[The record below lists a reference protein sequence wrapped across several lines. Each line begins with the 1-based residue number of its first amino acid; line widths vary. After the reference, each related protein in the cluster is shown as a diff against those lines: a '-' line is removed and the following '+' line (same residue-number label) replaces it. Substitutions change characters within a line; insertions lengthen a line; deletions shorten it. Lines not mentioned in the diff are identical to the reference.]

1 MLFISYPCLTKKRS
15 ALVERFLCVLDK
27 KMLHRDPWL
36 LPEGVEE
43 VLPDDAKHLEKVRRQ
58 LLDVFE
64 CWGYEK
70 VNPPFIDYVDS
81 LLTGSG
87 HDLNLQ
93 TFKLTDQLSG
103 EMLGIRADMTPQV
116 ARIDAH
122 SLNHQQTSRLCYVGT
137 TLHTRGNSLDKTR
150 IPMQIGAE
158 LFGHAGI
165 DSDTE
170 VVRLMLEVLAQAGV
184 QNVHLDIGHVGI
196 YRGLVEQAGLTEEQE
211 IELFNVLQRKSNVEL
226 EVLLAGY
233 SLTTELHSLFLELP
247 KLNGDCAVLS
257 AAKQKLSAVSE
268 GIKNAFSDLQA
279 LADVLQNN
287 YPQLTISFDLA
298 ELRGY
303 HYHTGLVFS
312 AFVPQMGKEIARGG
326 RYDNIGQ
333 IFGSARP
340 ATGFSADLKVLA
352 RLSKKEVSTKAVNKV
367 LAPIAIGDSSLDEKV
382 QELRAAGS
390 IVIKELSGQQDS
402 AKQLACNQKLEK
414 VDENWVLV
422 PLN

>member
-1 MLFISYPCLTKKRS
+1 
-15 ALVERFLCVLDK
+15 
-27 KMLHRDPWL
+27 MLHRDPWL

-43 VLPDDAKHLEKVRRQ
+43 VLPADAKHLEKIRRQ

-70 VNPPFIDYVDS
+70 VIPPFIDYIDS

-122 SLNHQQTSRLCYVGT
+122 SLNHQLSSRLCYVGT

-158 LFGHAGI
+158 LFGHSGI
-165 DSDTE
+165 DSDAE
-170 VVRLMLEVLAQAGV
+170 VVQLMLEVLAQAGL
-184 QNVHLDIGHVGI
+184 QNVHLDLGHVGI
-196 YRGLVEQAGLTEEQE
+196 YRGLVAQAGLTEAQE
-211 IELFNVLQRKSNVEL
+211 TELFNVLQRKANAEL
-226 EVLLAGY
+226 ETLLDSYQLQTG
-233 SLTTELHSLFLELP
+233 LKEMFLELP
-247 KLNGDCAVLS
+247 KLNGDEAILALS
-257 AAKQKLSAVSE
+257 QQKLAAASDE
-268 GIKNAFSDLQA
+268 IKGA
-279 LADVLQNN
+279 LADLQKLATLLKQN

-333 IFGSARP
+333 IFGAARP

-352 RLSKKEVSTKAVNKV
+352 ALTKKQKSVEATNKI
-367 LAPIAIGDSSLDEKV
+367 LAPIAQGDTALDEKV
-382 QELRAAGS
+382 RELRASGC
-390 IVIKELSGQQDS
+390 IVIKELSGQKDT

-414 VDENWVLV
+414 IDKNWVLV

>member
-1 MLFISYPCLTKKRS
+1 MLR
-15 ALVERFLCVLDK
+15 
-27 KMLHRDPWL
+27 RDPWL

-43 VLPDDAKHLEKVRRQ
+43 VLPEDAKHLETLRRQ

-70 VNPPFIDYVDS
+70 VIPPFIDYLDS

-103 EMLGIRADMTPQV
+103 EVLGIRADMTPQV

-122 SLNHQQTSRLCYVGT
+122 SLSHQQVSRLCYEGT
-137 TLHTRGNSLDKTR
+137 TLHTRGGALDKTR

-170 VVRLMLEVLAQAGV
+170 VVRLMLEVLSMAGLK
-184 QNVHLDIGHVGI
+184 NVHLDLGHVGI
-196 YRGLVEQAGLTEEQE
+196 YRGLVAQANLTEDQE
-211 IELFNVLQRKSNVEL
+211 LALFEVLQRKSNCEL
-226 EVLLAGY
+226 AELLLSYAMPA
-233 SLTTELHSLFLELP
+233 ELQAIFLALP
-247 KLNGDCAVLS
+247 QLNGDKSILATAREAFS
-257 AAKQKLSAVSE
+257 AADASV
-268 GIKNAFSDLQA
+268 NNA
-279 LADVLQNN
+279 LAQLEELADILHSY

-303 HYHTGLVFS
+303 HYHTGMVFA
-312 AFVPQMGKEIARGG
+312 AFVPEVGKEIARGG

-352 RLSKKEVSTKAVNKV
+352 ALTKNNQGADDVIKV
-367 LAPIAIGDSSLDEKV
+367 LAPIAIGDRGLDEKV
-382 QELRAAGS
+382 RDLRATGH
-390 IVIKELSGQQDS
+390 IVIKQLSGQQDQ
-402 AKQLACNQKLEK
+402 AEQHGCNQILEK
-414 VDENWVLV
+414 SDENWVLV

>member
-1 MLFISYPCLTKKRS
+1 MKRS
-15 ALVERFLCVLDK
+15 VYAGRFCVNWK
-27 KMLHRDPWL
+27 IIMMQRDPWL

-43 VLPDDAKHLEKVRRQ
+43 VLPEDARHLESLRRQ

-64 CWGYEK
+64 YWGYEK
-70 VNPPFIDYVDS
+70 VIPPFIDYLDS

-103 EMLGIRADMTPQV
+103 EVLGIRADMTPQV

-122 SLNHQQTSRLCYVGT
+122 SLSHQNVSRLCYEGT
-137 TLHTRGNSLDKTR
+137 TLHTRGDALDKTR

-170 VVRLMLEVLAQAGV
+170 VVQLMLEVLSMAGLK
-184 QNVHLDIGHVGI
+184 NVHLDLGHVGI
-196 YRGLVEQAGLTEEQE
+196 YRGLVAQANLTQDQE
-211 IELFNVLQRKSNVEL
+211 LALFEVLQRKSNCELVEL
-226 EVLLAGY
+226 LESYAMSSELQTVFLA
-233 SLTTELHSLFLELP
+233 LP
-247 KLNGDCAVLS
+247 KLNGDKSILANARDIFS
-257 AAKQKLSAVSE
+257 AADESV
-268 GIKNAFSDLQA
+268 NNA
-279 LADVLQNN
+279 LAQLEEIAGILHSY
-287 YPQLTISFDLA
+287 YPELTISFDLA

-303 HYHTGLVFS
+303 HYHTGMVFA
-312 AFVPQMGKEIARGG
+312 AFVPEIGKEIARGG

-352 RLSKKEVSTKAVNKV
+352 SLTKNNRGVDDVIKV
-367 LAPIAIGDSSLDEKV
+367 LAPIAIGDRALDEKV
-382 QELRAAGS
+382 RDLRATGH
-390 IVIKELSGQQDS
+390 IVIKQLSGQQNE
-402 AKQLACNQKLEK
+402 AEQLACNQILEK
-414 VDENWVLV
+414 SDENWVLV

>member
-1 MLFISYPCLTKKRS
+1 MLQ
-15 ALVERFLCVLDK
+15 
-27 KMLHRDPWL
+27 RDPWL
-36 LPEGVEE
+36 LPDGVEE
-43 VLPDDAKHLEKVRRQ
+43 VLPEDARHLETLRRQ

-70 VNPPFIDYVDS
+70 VIPPFIDYLDS

-103 EMLGIRADMTPQV
+103 EVLGIRADMTPQV

-122 SLNHQQTSRLCYVGT
+122 RLSHQQVSRLCYEGT
-137 TLHTRGNSLDKTR
+137 TLHTRGDALDKTR

-158 LFGHAGI
+158 LFGHSGI

-170 VVRLMLEVLAQAGV
+170 VVQLMLEVLSMAGLK
-184 QNVHLDIGHVGI
+184 NVHLDLGHVGI
-196 YRGLVEQAGLTEEQE
+196 YRGLVAQANLTQEQE
-211 IELFNVLQRKSNVEL
+211 LELFEVLQRKSNCELVEL
-226 EVLLAGY
+226 LGGYAMPAELSAIFLAL
-233 SLTTELHSLFLELP
+233 S
-247 KLNGDCAVLS
+247 KLNGDKSVLAKARSVFS
-257 AAKQKLSAVSE
+257 AADANV
-268 GIKNAFSDLQA
+268 NNA
-279 LADVLQNN
+279 LAQLEELAYILHSY
-287 YPQLTISFDLA
+287 YPDLSISFDLA

-303 HYHTGLVFS
+303 HYHTGMVFA
-312 AFVPQMGKEIARGG
+312 AFVPEVGKEIARGG

-352 RLSKKEVSTKAVNKV
+352 ALTKKDPSADDVVKV
-367 LAPIAIGDSSLDEKV
+367 LAPIVSGDRALDEKV
-382 QELRAAGS
+382 RDLRATGC
-390 IVIKELSGQQDS
+390 IVIKQLSGQHENGE
-402 AKQLACNQKLEK
+402 QLVCNQKLEK
-414 VDENWVLV
+414 IDENWVLV

>member
-1 MLFISYPCLTKKRS
+1 
-15 ALVERFLCVLDK
+15 
-27 KMLHRDPWL
+27 MLHRDPWL

-43 VLPDDAKHLEKVRRQ
+43 LLPEDAKHLEKIRRQ
-58 LLDVFE
+58 LLDVLE

-70 VNPPFIDYVDS
+70 VIPPFIDYVGS

-122 SLNHQQTSRLCYVGT
+122 SLSHQQSSRLCYVGT

-158 LFGHAGI
+158 LFGHTGI

-170 VVRLMLEVLAQAGV
+170 VVQLMLEILAQAGL

-196 YRGLVEQAGLTEEQE
+196 YRGLVALAGLTKSQE
-211 IELFNVLQRKSNVEL
+211 TELFNILQRKANGEL
-226 EVLLAGY
+226 EVLLDNY
-233 SLTTELHSLFLELP
+233 QIKPKMRKIFLALP
-247 KLNGDCAVLS
+247 QLNGDNSVLNIAVQQLS
-257 AAKQKLSAVSE
+257 ESSAE
-268 GIKNAFSDLQA
+268 IKNALTDLQA
-279 LADVLQNN
+279 LAMVLQNS
-287 YPQLTISFDLA
+287 YPNLTISFDLA

-303 HYHTGLVFS
+303 HYHTGIVFS
-312 AFVPQMGKEIARGG
+312 AFVPQIGKEIARGG

-352 RLSKKEVSTKAVNKV
+352 RLSKKSESVEAINKV
-367 LAPIAIGDSSLDEKV
+367 LAPITKDDPSLDVKV
-382 QELRAAGS
+382 RELRARGC
-390 IVIKELSGQQDS
+390 IVIKELSGQKDS
-402 AKQLACNQKLEK
+402 AKQLGCKQKLEK
-414 VDENWVLV
+414 NGKNWVLV

>member
-1 MLFISYPCLTKKRS
+1 
-15 ALVERFLCVLDK
+15 
-27 KMLHRDPWL
+27 MLHRDPWL

-43 VLPDDAKHLEKVRRQ
+43 VLPEDAKHLEKIRRQ

-70 VNPPFIDYVDS
+70 VIPPFIDYIDS

-122 SLNHQQTSRLCYVGT
+122 SLNHQLSSRLCYVGT
-137 TLHTRGNSLDKTR
+137 TLHTRGSSLDKSR

-158 LFGHAGI
+158 LFGHSGI
-165 DSDTE
+165 DSDAE
-170 VVRLMLEVLAQAGV
+170 VVQLMLEVLAQAGL
-184 QNVHLDIGHVGI
+184 QNVHLDLGHVGI
-196 YRGLVEQAGLTEEQE
+196 YRGLVEQAGLTETQE
-211 IELFNVLQRKSNVEL
+211 TDLFTVLQRKANVEL
-226 EVLLAGY
+226 DALLDSY
-233 SLTTELHSLFLELP
+233 QIQPELKEIFLELP
-247 KLNGDCAVLS
+247 KLNGDETVLELAQQKMS
-257 AAKQKLSAVSE
+257 AANDGVKQALA
-268 GIKNAFSDLQA
+268 DLQA
-279 LADVLQNN
+279 LAMGLKKS

-333 IFGSARP
+333 IFGAARP

-352 RLSKKEVSTKAVNKV
+352 ALTKKQSTDEVANKI
-367 LAPIAIGDSSLDEKV
+367 LAPIAQGDTALDEKV
-382 QELRAAGS
+382 RELRISGC
-390 IVIKELSGQQDS
+390 IVIKELSGQSGS

-414 VDENWVLV
+414 IDENWVLV

>member
-1 MLFISYPCLTKKRS
+1 
-15 ALVERFLCVLDK
+15 
-27 KMLHRDPWL
+27 
-36 LPEGVEE
+36 
-43 VLPDDAKHLEKVRRQ
+43 
-58 LLDVFE
+58 
-64 CWGYEK
+64 
-70 VNPPFIDYVDS
+70 PPFIDYLDS

-103 EMLGIRADMTPQV
+103 EILGIRADMTPQV

-122 SLNHQQTSRLCYVGT
+122 SLSHQQVSRLCYEGT
-137 TLHTRGNSLDKTR
+137 TLHTRGGALDKTR

-170 VVRLMLEVLAQAGV
+170 VVRLMLEVLSMAGLK
-184 QNVHLDIGHVGI
+184 NVHLDLGHVGI
-196 YRGLVEQAGLTEEQE
+196 YRGLVAQANLTEDQE
-211 IELFNVLQRKSNVEL
+211 LALFEVLQRKSNCEL
-226 EVLLAGY
+226 AELLLSYAMPA
-233 SLTTELHSLFLELP
+233 ELQTIFLALP
-247 KLNGDCAVLS
+247 QLNGDKSILATAREAFS
-257 AAKQKLSAVSE
+257 AADASV
-268 GIKNAFSDLQA
+268 NNA
-279 LADVLQNN
+279 LAQLEELADILHSY

-303 HYHTGLVFS
+303 HYHTGMVFA
-312 AFVPQMGKEIARGG
+312 AFVPEVGKEIARGG

-352 RLSKKEVSTKAVNKV
+352 ALTKNNQGADDVIKV
-367 LAPIAIGDSSLDEKV
+367 LAPIAIGDRGLDEKV
-382 QELRAAGS
+382 RDLRATGH
-390 IVIKELSGQQDS
+390 IVIKQLSGQQDQ
-402 AKQLACNQKLEK
+402 AEQHGCNQILEK
-414 VDENWVLV
+414 SDENWVLV

>member
-1 MLFISYPCLTKKRS
+1 MNWKIIMLQ
-15 ALVERFLCVLDK
+15 
-27 KMLHRDPWL
+27 RDPWL
-36 LPEGVEE
+36 LPDGVEE
-43 VLPDDAKHLEKVRRQ
+43 VLPEDARHLENLRRQ

-70 VNPPFIDYVDS
+70 VIPPFIDYLDS

-103 EMLGIRADMTPQV
+103 EMLGIRADITPQV

-122 SLNHQQTSRLCYVGT
+122 SLNHQEVSRLCYEGT
-137 TLHTRGNSLDKTR
+137 TLHTRGEALGKTR

-170 VVRLMLEVLAQAGV
+170 VIRLMLEVLSMAGLK
-184 QNVHLDIGHVGI
+184 NVHLDLGHVGI
-196 YRGLVEQAGLTEEQE
+196 YRGLVAQANLTSEQE
-211 IELFNVLQRKSNVEL
+211 LALFVVLQRKSNCELVEL
-226 EVLLAGY
+226 LDSYAVTAELRTVFLA
-233 SLTTELHSLFLELP
+233 LP
-247 KLNGDCAVLS
+247 KLNGDKSILANARSVFAAVDAS
-257 AAKQKLSAVSE
+257 VSH
-268 GIKNAFSDLQA
+268 A
-279 LADVLQNN
+279 LAQLEELADILHDY
-287 YPQLTISFDLA
+287 YPELTISFDLA

-303 HYHTGLVFS
+303 HYHTGMVFA
-312 AFVPQMGKEIARGG
+312 AFVPEVGKEIARGG

-340 ATGFSADLKVLA
+340 ATGFSADLKILA
-352 RLSKKEVSTKAVNKV
+352 ALTKGEHCEEGRVKV
-367 LAPIAIGDSSLDEKV
+367 LAPVIKADRALDEKV
-382 QELRAAGS
+382 RDLRANGC
-390 IVIKELSGQQDS
+390 IVIKQLSGQQDKT
-402 AKQLACNQKLEK
+402 APLACNQILKK
-414 VDENWVLV
+414 IDENWVLV